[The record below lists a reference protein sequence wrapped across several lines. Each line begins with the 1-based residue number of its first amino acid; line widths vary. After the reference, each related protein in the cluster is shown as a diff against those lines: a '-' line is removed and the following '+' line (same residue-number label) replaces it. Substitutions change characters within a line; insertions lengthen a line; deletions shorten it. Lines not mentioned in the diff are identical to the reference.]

1 MDNFDLYGIDE
12 PDFAPEDPILDEVPD
27 PDPWMVADPDRGLLD
42 PDFELI

>member
-12 PDFAPEDPILDEVPD
+12 PSELEDPILDEVPD

-42 PDFELI
+42 LEFDL